1 MVIRTAFTAAIF
13 DLDGTL
19 LDSMHV
25 WDDVDHAFLR
35 SRGLPEEPDYF
46 EALKQI
52 NIRECA
58 DYTIARY
65 HLNETPEALIEWWNQ
80 KAAEAYR
87 FDVQVKPGA
96 KEYLLTLK
104 NRGIKLGIATSCSKE
119 LYEPALERLGISRLF
134 DAVTLTHEVGCNKSK
149 PDVYLL
155 TAEKLG
161 VLPKDCIVFEDIP
174 DAVNGAKL
182 AGMTVVGVYDDTS
195 KDHRAAIEKAAD
207 FYIESFT
214 ELLEESK

>member
-1 MVIRTAFTAAIF
+1 MVTLRPFSAAIF

-19 LDSMHV
+19 FDSMRV

-35 SRGLPEEPDYF
+35 SRNLPEEPDYF

-87 FDVQVKPGA
+87 FDVQLKPGA
-96 KEYLLTLK
+96 KAYLEHLRR
-104 NRGIKLGIATSCSKE
+104 NGIRLGIATSCSKE
-119 LYEPALERLGISRLF
+119 LYEPALERLGIARLF
-134 DAVTLTHEVGCNKSK
+134 DTVTLTHEVGCNKAK

-161 VLPKDCIVFEDIP
+161 VSPEDCIVFEDIP
-174 DAVNGAKL
+174 DAVNGAKC

-195 KDHRAAIEKAAD
+195 KDHRAAIERTAD
-207 FYIESFT
+207 YYIESFT
-214 ELLEESK
+214 ELLEE

>member
-1 MVIRTAFTAAIF
+1 MVIPFYPAAIF

-25 WDDVDHAFLR
+25 WDDVDHAFLL
-35 SRGLPEEPDYF
+35 SRNLPIEEDYF
-46 EALKQI
+46 AALKQI

-65 HLNETPEALIEWWNQ
+65 RLDEAPEALIEWWNQ
-80 KAAEAYR
+80 KATEAYHR
-87 FDVQVKPGA
+87 DVQLKPGA
-96 KEYLLTLK
+96 KEYLLHLK
-104 NRGIKLGIATSCSKE
+104 AQDVKLGIATSCSKE
-119 LYEPALERLGISRLF
+119 LYEPALERLGIAALF

-161 VLPKDCIVFEDIP
+161 IKPEECIVFEDIP
-174 DAVNGAKL
+174 DAVGGAKA
-182 AGMTVVGVYDDTS
+182 AGMTVAGVYDDTS
-195 KDHRAAIEKAAD
+195 KDQRALIEQTAD
-207 FYIESFT
+207 YYIETFT
-214 ELLEESK
+214 ELLEEPK